1 MKCSNCGNEIEPG
14 ARYCNVCGFFIVP
27 EDESVEITEPVV
39 PKQRK
44 GVVLLL
50 AALFVLLGLL
60 VTAYILPQII
70 KYMIVEKQFKSEM
83 NAVEV
88 QDEED
93 EETEEEEFQGLSAL
107 GEPGD
112 KLMMVDEIIYNDQ
125 GGVITGIYDG
135 ESRVGDFYVNE
146 AQNAGVLYDSRKI
159 CLYITPDLNT
169 VPLAENVYDAGL
181 SYSGDYVFYK
191 IIDQKFNK
199 YLYLYDVK
207 TGDEYKVEETDTTE
221 MVMSPSG
228 EYIAYIKH
236 DELDYNKKLLTISG
250 WGLKPAVLTGDVDEI
265 YAVSDDGKMI
275 VYSTYKDGSR
285 TLFCWDDGNIVQL
298 ADDYVVSMHFNR
310 DCSFFLYE
318 GENGVYCFE
327 PGMDEPMQL
336 IGGMALSVRIDGKRQ
351 KVSPRHVN
359 RFLYASKTLTGAMI
373 KTTDGLYMLKDNMEL
388 MRADDDAY
396 GALLINRLEDKD
408 ICVYYDGHGLAY
420 NIVGFDGSITTI
432 NPIGEGFPGG
442 YAINDDGSVLW
453 YYDSNEEQVYMV
465 DMTTGSMST
474 VFGKVTE
481 KGTISLLYDSYTQR
495 CFFISEDG
503 CCYGASADGD
513 ILEFATDCAEPYTSY
528 RYDDMV
534 GYKEKSREGYNHILV
549 FGRFVELSN

>member
-27 EDESVEITEPVV
+27 EDESVEIAEPVV

-93 EETEEEEFQGLSAL
+93 EETKEEEFQGLSAL

-125 GGVITGIYDG
+125 GGVITGIYNG

-146 AQNAGVLYDSRKI
+146 AQSAGVLYDSRKI

-191 IIDQKFNK
+191 VIDQRFNK
-199 YLYLYDVK
+199 SLFLYNVK
-207 TGDEYKVEETDTTE
+207 TGEEYEVEETDTTQ

-236 DELDYNKKLLTISG
+236 DELDYNKKLLTIGG

-275 VYSTYKDGSR
+275 VYSTYKDGNR
-285 TLFCWDDGNIVQL
+285 ILLCWDNGDIVQL
-298 ADDYVVSMHFNR
+298 ADDYVLTMHFNR
-310 DCSFFLYE
+310 NCSFFLYE
-318 GENGVYCFE
+318 RENGFYCYESGMGE
-327 PGMDEPMQL
+327 PGMVLDGRP
-336 IGGMALSVRIDGKRQ
+336 LSVRIGGCRQ
-351 KVSPRHVN
+351 LVTPKHVN
-359 RFLYASKTLTGAMI
+359 RFIYSTESLAGTMVKTEN
-373 KTTDGLYMLKDNMEL
+373 GLFMLNDDMESVFVAEYTL
-388 MRADDDAY
+388 
-396 GALLINRLEDKD
+396 GALLINRLEDRN
-408 ICVYYDGHGLAY
+408 ICVYYDGHGLSY

-432 NPIGEGFPGG
+432 NPIGEGYPGG
-442 YAINDDGSVLW
+442 YAINDDGSILW
-453 YYDSNEEQVYMV
+453 YYDDIEEQVYQV
-465 DMTTGSMST
+465 NVSTGDKSV
-474 VFGKVTE
+474 VFGKVIE
-481 KGTISLLYDSYTQR
+481 KGTISLMWDSYTQR

-534 GYKEKSREGYNHILV
+534 GYKEKSREGYNYILV